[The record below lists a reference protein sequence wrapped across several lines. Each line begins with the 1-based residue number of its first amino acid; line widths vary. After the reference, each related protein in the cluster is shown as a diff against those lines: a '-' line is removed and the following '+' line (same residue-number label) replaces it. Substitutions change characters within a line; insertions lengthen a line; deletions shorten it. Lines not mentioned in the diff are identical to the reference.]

1 MSKQDTIVQ
10 ELFQD
15 SEAEDS
21 ESTTLDDLLER
32 HRPLGAEEEARRA
45 DGPLLGEVLEERS
58 LDFPGRVLVRWLD
71 ELDRPHERWLLRL
84 RGFEL
89 RAGDQVLLSK
99 PDNWGGWV
107 VTGAIERGVPEV
119 EVRELDVEAAKEA
132 LDLRVDGRRVEL
144 EGHDEVVLRCGLS
157 SITLRRNGR
166 VVIQGTQ
173 VETTARGANRVKG
186 GSVEIN

>member
-1 MSKQDTIVQ
+1 MSKEDAIDQ
-10 ELFQD
+10 EL
-15 SEAEDS
+15 SHEVEARES
-21 ESTTLDDLLER
+21 ESTSLEELLER
-32 HRPLGAEEEARRA
+32 HRPLLVEEEARRA
-45 DGPLLGEVLEERS
+45 DGPLLGEVLEVRS

-71 ELDRPHERWLLRL
+71 ELDRPQERWLLRL
-84 RGFEL
+84 RGFRL
-89 RAGDQVLLSK
+89 CAGDQVLLSK

-107 VTGAIERGVPEV
+107 VTGAIERGVPEE

-173 VETTARGANRVKG
+173 IETSARGANRIKG